1 VNARRGSEEDL
12 RTLVDYVLSL
22 GGTRAEME
30 QAARVTGLGPLALEL
45 ALRPEGRSV
54 PFETFLEETQLDAG
68 QVRRLWSAL
77 GLPQSPPM
85 PFPVTPDMA
94 RALEALSFL
103 SLHLGEDAVL
113 GLARVIASA
122 VASIAEAL
130 SNATRVG
137 VEMPQIDTG
146 MPYSEVASNVTNV
159 ARELL
164 PILWDTIGA
173 VFRRHLVLV
182 SYQQWSTDEDRVAVT
197 VERTIGFVDL
207 VGSTEVL
214 RTLSVSEVAAAVNRF
229 EMLVWDQVNAAG
241 GRVVKLIGDEA
252 MFMLEAPG
260 DACALASAMVEHSP
274 HPVRVG
280 LAYGPAVALHG
291 DFYGPTVNLAAR
303 LVSVAPESSVVVS
316 AEVKDAAG
324 AAFVFEEFSAGPL
337 RGFPDVTTAF
347 RLAASTVPTVQ

>member
-1 VNARRGSEEDL
+1 
-12 RTLVDYVLSL
+12 
-22 GGTRAEME
+22 
-30 QAARVTGLGPLALEL
+30 
-45 ALRPEGRSV
+45 
-54 PFETFLEETQLDAG
+54 
-68 QVRRLWSAL
+68 
-77 GLPQSPPM
+77 
-85 PFPVTPDMA
+85 
-94 RALEALSFL
+94 
-103 SLHLGEDAVL
+103 
-113 GLARVIASA
+113 
-122 VASIAEAL
+122 
-130 SNATRVG
+130 
-137 VEMPQIDTG
+137 MPQIDTG
-146 MPYSEVASNVTNV
+146 MAYSEVASNYTNV

-182 SYQQWSTDEDRVAVT
+182 SYQRWSTDEDRVAVT

-252 MFMLEAPG
+252 MFMLEAPK
-260 DACALASAMVEHSP
+260 DACALAATMVERSP

-303 LVSVAPESSVVVS
+303 LVSVAPESTVVVS
-316 AEVKDAAG
+316 AEVREAAG
-324 AAFVFEEFSAGPL
+324 AAFDFEEFPTGPL

-347 RLAASTVPTVQ
+347 RLAAATVPTVQ